1 MANAITED
9 RALRWGFLGAG
20 GIAGKLAQDLARS
33 PSNVLAAVAARSGE
47 RAHAFAQQHGAE
59 RSYAD
64 YRAVVEDP
72 DVDVVY
78 IATTHPYHRE
88 QALLAIEAGKPVLV
102 EKPVCLN
109 AADTRQVFDAATAA
123 GVFAMEAMWMRTNP
137 LIRTAQQLIA
147 DGVIGDIRSVRA
159 EMSLGLPYDP
169 SHRLYDL
176 ANGGGALLDLGIYP
190 ITFAWIFLGK
200 PDEISWWGEVGASG
214 SDETVAV
221 QCRWA
226 DGALG
231 QLWCSAPIPGPY
243 RGLIQGTDGWIR
255 TEGRFHRPSGL
266 TVTTRDGQYTLPDP
280 LDPQLPGYLP
290 QIEEVERCLRTGQ
303 LTSEL
308 VPPGES
314 IAVMELLDEIRTDL
328 GVRYPGE

>member
-1 MANAITED
+1 MGNPIAED
-9 RALRWGFLGAG
+9 RPLRWGFIGAG
-20 GIAGKLAQDLARS
+20 GIAEKFTRDLDSS
-33 PSNVLAAVAARSGE
+33 PSNVLTATAARDKN
-47 RAHAFAQQHGAE
+47 RAEAFAERHGGKGFD
-59 RSYAD
+59 D
-64 YRAVVEDP
+64 YRAVTEDP

-78 IATTHPYHRE
+78 VATTHPFHRE
-88 QALLAIEAGKPVLV
+88 QALLAIEAGKPVLI

-109 AADTRQVFDAATAA
+109 AKDTREVFEAARNK

-137 LIRTAQQLIA
+137 LIRRAQKLIRDGAIGQL
-147 DGVIGDIRSVRA
+147 RSVRV

-169 SHRLYDL
+169 GHRLYDL

-200 PDEISWWGEVGASG
+200 PDQLNYTGELCETGA
-214 SDETVAV
+214 DTTVAM

-226 DGALG
+226 DGAYG

-243 RGLIQGTDGWIR
+243 RGLLQGSDGWIR

-266 TVTTRDGQYTLPDP
+266 TVQTRDEQYLVPDP
-280 LDPQLPGYLP
+280 LDEQLPGYLP
-290 QIEEVERCLRTGQ
+290 QIEEVERCLRQGK

-308 VPPGES
+308 VPPSET
-314 IAVMELLDEIRTDL
+314 IAIMEQLDEIRAGL